1 MTVSSKKILDQI
13 PIAHIYKYLSDK
25 ENASKKQTGG
35 ERVGSSVAA
44 SRKAK
49 KESLKA
55 MVGDMAK

>member
-13 PIAHIYKYLSDK
+13 PLAHIYKYLSDK
-25 ENASKKQTGG
+25 ENASKKQPGG
-35 ERVGSSVAA
+35 KRVGSVAA

-55 MVGDMAK
+55 MVGEMAK

>member
-13 PIAHIYKYLSDK
+13 PLAHIYKYLNEK
-25 ENASKKQTGG
+25 ENASKKQNGG
-35 ERVGSSVAA
+35 ERVGSIAA

-55 MVGDMAK
+55 LVREMAK